1 MADFSVPDVPEFNE
15 FNVPDVADFNVP
27 DVPDFNVHDFN
38 VPDPNVPD
46 PNVPDPDVDM
56 NRSPTPR
63 PPTPTFVNTA
73 SKRMRSP
80 SSEPGPSASRAAKKA
95 RQLPSRRLV
104 KGKAPADW
112 HLKKGEI
119 PADSGKTKVYTLL
132 FSILLLL
139 ISFSWLLKFTFAHS
153 GSYWTKMRLLPKL
166 PMQTRCD
173 TMIDSH
179 LSPPSRHPFNRV

>member
-1 MADFSVPDVPEFNE
+1 MADSNVPDVPEFNI
-15 FNVPDVADFNVP
+15 P
-27 DVPDFNVHDFN
+27 DVPDFNVYD
-38 VPDPNVPD
+38 VNVPD

-56 NRSPTPR
+56 NHSPTPH
-63 PPTPTFVNTA
+63 PPTPTFINMA
-73 SKRMRSP
+73 SKWMRSP
-80 SSEPGPSASRAAKKA
+80 SSEPGPSVSHAAKKA
-95 RQLPSRRLV
+95 RQIPSRRLV

-112 HLKKGEI
+112 NLKKGEI

-139 ISFSWLLKFTFAHS
+139 ISFSWLLKFTFAHC
-153 GSYWTKMRLLPKL
+153 GSYWTKMQLLPKL